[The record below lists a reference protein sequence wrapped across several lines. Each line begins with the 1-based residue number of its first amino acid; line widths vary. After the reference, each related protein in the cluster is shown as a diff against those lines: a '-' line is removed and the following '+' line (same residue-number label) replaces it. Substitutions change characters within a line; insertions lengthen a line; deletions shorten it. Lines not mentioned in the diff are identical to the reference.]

1 LLRKSSAQKASTTS
15 HAAGDDVSV
24 TTASTPARA
33 NLARRR
39 WVPLSIAAL
48 VVLSSIVFALWTT
61 ATLGYS
67 YSKGDRA
74 GYMQKL
80 SDKGWICKTWEGEL
94 AMQNLPGTPPEIFH
108 FSVRDKA
115 VASRIQDLEG
125 QKVVLVYEQHKGVP
139 TSCFGESEYFV
150 TDVKKVG
157 Q

>member
-1 LLRKSSAQKASTTS
+1 VA
-15 HAAGDDVSV
+15 
-24 TTASTPARA
+24 TASAPAKAHFAQRH
-33 NLARRR
+33 
-39 WVPLSIAAL
+39 WIPLTIAA
-48 VVLSSIVFALWTT
+48 VIVLPSIVFALWTS

-115 VASRIQDLEG
+115 VADRIQGLEG
-125 QKVVLVYEQHKGVP
+125 QKVVLVYEQHVGVP
-139 TSCFGESEYFV
+139 TSCFGETEYFV